1 LKDRKG
7 SMVNQRYDV
16 GKVKAK
22 NVAIGNHAKAG
33 DRTYSDAEKEE
44 VIYQIR
50 QLIELLSFHASEI
63 DSPGEVQAYA
73 ESVETVLKKRKL
85 NRARIENLVHKIASA
100 IAGVTALA
108 NAIDAVQTAV
118 SRLFA

>member
-1 LKDRKG
+1 
-7 SMVNQRYDV
+7 MVNQRYDV

-44 VIYQIR
+44 AIYQIR
-50 QLIELLSFHASEI
+50 QLIELLSVHTSEI
-63 DSPGEVQAYA
+63 DNPGEVQAYA
-73 ESVETVLKKRKL
+73 ESVETALQKRKL
-85 NRARIENLVHKIASA
+85 NRARIKDLVHKIASA

-108 NAIDAVQTAV
+108 NAVDAVQTAV